1 MLHWK
6 QVMELWLPA
15 SSGCRPLRPRPRE
28 SCSILLNWNSRNLR
42 KKVNTLRRLL
52 RRFPPDDVRGLLLQ
66 HRGLLWPEAGAD
78 EGEAPGGQTQ
88 VAVAAAGVAAERLA
102 VPVAESL
109 P

>member
-1 MLHWK
+1 
-6 QVMELWLPA
+6 MELFEAL
-15 SSGCRPLRPRPRE
+15 
-28 SCSILLNWNSRNLR
+28 
-42 KKVNTLRRLL
+42 VNTRAES
-52 RRFPPDDVRGLLLQ
+52 PPDDVLGLLLQ

-78 EGEAPGGQTQ
+78 EGEAPGSQTQ

>member
-1 MLHWK
+1 MI
-6 QVMELWLPA
+6 M
-15 SSGCRPLRPRPRE
+15 
-28 SCSILLNWNSRNLR
+28 NLR
-42 KKVNTLRRLL
+42 LELFEALVNTRAESS
-52 RRFPPDDVRGLLLQ
+52 PDDVLGLLLQ

>member
-1 MLHWK
+1 MKAVVAAFNQEKALVWAFS
-6 QVMELWLPA
+6 VITNLRMELFEALA
-15 SSGCRPLRPRPRE
+15 EFL
-28 SCSILLNWNSRNLR
+28 
-42 KKVNTLRRLL
+42 
-52 RRFPPDDVRGLLLQ
+52 PDDVLGLLLQ

-88 VAVAAAGVAAERLA
+88 VAVAAAGVAAERLP

>member
-1 MLHWK
+1 MITKLR
-6 QVMELWLPA
+6 MELFEA
-15 SSGCRPLRPRPRE
+15 VAESS
-28 SCSILLNWNSRNLR
+28 
-42 KKVNTLRRLL
+42 
-52 RRFPPDDVRGLLLQ
+52 PDDVLGLLLQ